1 MRNYVVWLYP
11 GFGVELKPFNV
22 EADSEW
28 DALDKVGRSLQGSA
42 FTIDPDEY
50 FEKTQE
56 LMLDGYSEE
65 EAALIL
71 DQTWYAVNGGQF
83 YLNIDGCQI
92 KEAPEA
98 SGNRRA
104 RGSANRTVLPYRGGY
119 VSLPSNYNRK
129 SSKKPRKGL
138 FGSRNVR
145 TSGDLPPAVR
155 SAFPT
160 YIPRRAIRFPSGEVM
175 IAEDAVELL
184 DGQRDG
190 EVSCWTTAEDSR
202 GECWSVAFT
211 FPLDYFL
218 ATPVSGLDWSAHIS
232 DVLHDPD
239 ASASANRRGG
249 RHRDGNL
256 QLPVSAD
263 AAHRRHRLRAGC

>member
-65 EAALIL
+65 EATLIL
-71 DQTWYAVNGGQF
+71 DQTWFAVNGGQF

-104 RGSANRTVLPYRGGY
+104 GSKGG
-119 VSLPSNYNRK
+119 RK
-129 SSKKPRKGL
+129 PSKKPRKGL

-155 SAFPT
+155 AAFPT
-160 YIPRRAIRFPSGEVM
+160 YIPQRAIRFPSGEVM

-211 FPLDYFL
+211 FPLDYFMG
-218 ATPVSGLDWSAHIS
+218 TPVAGLDWSAHIS

-256 QLPVSAD
+256 QLQVSAD